1 MIQHYKYAQYILEY
15 TCIMLQISFVLSF
28 LNIIDLLGILPF
40 YVSLGLSLLN
50 SRRCQQSGNW
60 TLHHTSLHNIYI
72 IYKILLHLSPL
83 SSKQGLVDNNV
94 DMPTITEETSIEH
107 VNASLNCGGNNVSN
121 LLTAS
126 PDTP

>member
-1 MIQHYKYAQYILEY
+1 MHYVADKLRPLVPEHYRPAGHPPLLRVPGALPPQ
-15 TCIMLQISFVLSF
+15 LQALSAERQ
-28 LNIIDLLGILPF
+28 LDIN
-40 YVSLGLSLLN
+40 Y
-50 SRRCQQSGNW
+50 
-60 TLHHTSLHNIYI
+60 HTSLHNIYI

-83 SSKQGLVDNNV
+83 SSKQGLVDNNG

>member
-1 MIQHYKYAQYILEY
+1 
-15 TCIMLQISFVLSF
+15 MLLIKC
-28 LNIIDLLGILPF
+28 
-40 YVSLGLSLLN
+40 Y
-50 SRRCQQSGNW
+50 
-60 TLHHTSLHNIYI
+60 
-72 IYKILLHLSPL
+72 
-83 SSKQGLVDNNV
+83 QGLVYNNV

>member
-1 MIQHYKYAQYILEY
+1 
-15 TCIMLQISFVLSF
+15 MLSYHIKC
-28 LNIIDLLGILPF
+28 
-40 YVSLGLSLLN
+40 Y
-50 SRRCQQSGNW
+50 
-60 TLHHTSLHNIYI
+60 
-72 IYKILLHLSPL
+72 
-83 SSKQGLVDNNV
+83 QGLVYNNV